1 MDRIQRALDLSKA
14 QRVSGGPQGGPSA
27 APGPAG
33 HGARAATLDAHTA
46 MPNQHSPA
54 LSPRGF
60 SPGSG
65 LQAPASLDDQHVE
78 RATLYREFGIA
89 PVDFAARL
97 PLDWPTLRERRVIS
111 CDDPRPAA
119 HAYRMLR
126 TQILQR
132 TRAHGLGT
140 IGVISAVNGE
150 GKTLTAI
157 NLALSLAA
165 EPNQTVMLVDLDL
178 RRPAIAAT
186 LGLTADAGLESWFGG
201 DDPTRKVCYALEGVE
216 RLYVLPTL
224 APVPRSS
231 ETLAG
236 LGTRRLLNEL
246 KERDSAR
253 LLIVDLPPVLLS
265 DDALMVAPL
274 LDAVVL
280 VVNDRRTKREDVARV
295 IELLGDTKIVG
306 TVLNRST
313 ESEDRA
319 Y

>member
-14 QRVSGGPQGGPSA
+14 QRAQGAVQASA
-27 APGPAG
+27 LSPHASAPGPHAP
-33 HGARAATLDAHTA
+33 TLGSHA
-46 MPNQHSPA
+46 SA
-54 LSPRGF
+54 LDLR
-60 SPGSG
+60 
-65 LQAPASLDDQHVE
+65 APASVDDQRLE

-89 PVDFAARL
+89 PVDIAARL

-111 CDDPRPAA
+111 CDDPRPAG

-126 TQILQR
+126 TQVLQR

-140 IGVISAVNGE
+140 IGVVSAINGE

-178 RRPAIAAT
+178 RRPAIAST
-186 LGLTADAGLESWFGG
+186 LGLKAEVGLESWFGG

-224 APVPRSS
+224 APVPHSS

-253 LLIVDLPPVLLS
+253 LVIVDLPPVLLS

-280 VVNDRRTKREDVARV
+280 VVNERRTKREDVARV